1 MSTAQALA
9 AHGKAHRKKRH
20 EEHEEHENH
29 ERWLITYA
37 DMITLLMVLFIVL
50 FAIGQTDKAKFE
62 ELRAGLQESF
72 GTGTPNLLDTGGG
85 LLGAGAGIEQLRPSE
100 AADALAD
107 RDSARQAIAVDQAS
121 LQETAEVL
129 DAQLAAA
136 GVGGNVDLRIDR
148 RGLVVTIITDQVL
161 FEPGSD
167 QILPAGAD
175 ILASVAGALA
185 GLPNEITVEGHTD
198 DLPISGRFASN
209 WELSTS
215 RATSVLRQ
223 LLATAAVDPA
233 RVAAGGYAEQR
244 PIADNAT
251 AEGRAANRR
260 VEIVVH
266 SQVTTDEL
274 VDQVAGTNSPPTTVT
289 AVGDPIPEVDH
300 VQEEER

>member
-1 MSTAQALA
+1 MAAQ
-9 AHGKAHRKKRH
+9 GKAHRRKKH

-50 FAIGQTDKAKFE
+50 FAIGQTDRAKFE
-62 ELRAGLQESF
+62 ELKAGLQDGF
-72 GTGTPNLLDTGGG
+72 GTGSPSLLDTGGG
-85 LLGAGAGIEQLRPSE
+85 LLQTGTGIEQLRTEE
-100 AADALAD
+100 ASDALAD
-107 RDSARQAIAVDQAS
+107 RDSVRQAIAVDQAT
-121 LQETAEVL
+121 LQETAEAI

-136 GVGGNVDLRIDR
+136 GVRGDVDLRVDR
-148 RGLVVTIITDQVL
+148 RGLIVTIVTDQVL
-161 FEPGSD
+161 FTPGSD

-175 ILASVAGALA
+175 ILASVGGALA

-198 DLPISGRFASN
+198 DLPISAGRFPSN
-209 WELSTS
+209 WELSTA

-223 LLATAAVDPA
+223 LLATAAIDPA
-233 RVAAGGYAEQR
+233 RVGATGYADQR
-244 PIADNAT
+244 PIADNAS

-266 SQVTTDEL
+266 AQVTSDEV
-274 VDQVAGTNSPPTTVT
+274 VDEVAGTNTPPTTVT

-300 VQEEER
+300 VQEEEH